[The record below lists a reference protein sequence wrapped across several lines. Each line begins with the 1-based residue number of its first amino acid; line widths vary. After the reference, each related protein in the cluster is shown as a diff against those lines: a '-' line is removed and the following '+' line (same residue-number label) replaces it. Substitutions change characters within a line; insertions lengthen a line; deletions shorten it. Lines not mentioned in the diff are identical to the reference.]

1 MQMQSESGLPA
12 TAFFGR
18 TYDEALDL
26 VRRTR
31 DYLRDAGA
39 HDCALLDPVT
49 GLAYSAESSRITARL
64 TNLMAWLLM
73 QRAVHQGEITIDE
86 ARREAPE
93 LARIKVCLEPACVE
107 IDRLPA
113 RLTRLLDQS
122 DRLYRRIM
130 RLDEMIRRD
139 VPETPGA
146 PLN

>member
-1 MQMQSESGLPA
+1 MQTQRASGQFA

-18 TYDEALDL
+18 TYDETLEL
-26 VRRTR
+26 LRQTR

-39 HDCALLDPVT
+39 HECSLLDSVA
-49 GLAYSAESSRITARL
+49 GLAYSAETSRITARL
-64 TNLMAWLLM
+64 TNLMAWLLL
-73 QRAVHQGEITIDE
+73 QRAVHQGEIGSDE

-93 LARIKVCLEPACVE
+93 LGRIKVCLDPSCIE
-107 IDRLPA
+107 IDRLPV
-113 RLTRLLDQS
+113 RLAVLIDRS

-139 VPETPGA
+139 APETA